1 MTFTNSSSIPITI
14 LRITDTYETYAGII
28 TCTTGIIGSFIN
40 MFIFTHLKLFRSN
53 RCIFYLTIESIS
65 NIIYQFF
72 TMISTILRS
81 CYGNDASNYSLIWCR
96 LIYILSQTCGLTT
109 YSMICCAAGDQ
120 FFSTNYRLNLR
131 QMCTVKLAQYL
142 IFIIIPIWLIHS
154 TVFAYFVNIV
164 PSFGCIVS
172 NPIVVR
178 YATFFLYPIL
188 AGLLPVAVASLFSL
202 LAFRNVRRIVRRQI
216 PIVRRRFDRQI
227 TAMVLVRV
235 TLFVFTALPLS
246 LYRIYVINVAI
257 SSENPLAYAIA
268 LLVQQVITSI
278 FNLNFMVRFS
288 SSFYCD

>member
-1 MTFTNSSSIPITI
+1 
-14 LRITDTYETYAGII
+14 
-28 TCTTGIIGSFIN
+28 
-40 MFIFTHLKLFRSN
+40 
-53 RCIFYLTIESIS
+53 
-65 NIIYQFF
+65 
-72 TMISTILRS
+72 
-81 CYGNDASNYSLIWCR
+81 
-96 LIYILSQTCGLTT
+96 
-109 YSMICCAAGDQ
+109 MICCAAGDQ

-154 TVFAYFVNIV
+154 TVFACFVNIV

-172 NPIVVR
+172 NPIAVR